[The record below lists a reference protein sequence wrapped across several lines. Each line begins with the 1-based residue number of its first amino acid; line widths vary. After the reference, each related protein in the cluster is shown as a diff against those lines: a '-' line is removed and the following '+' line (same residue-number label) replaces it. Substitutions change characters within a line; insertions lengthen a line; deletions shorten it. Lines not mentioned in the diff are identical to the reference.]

1 MKNLFLLILPAILM
15 FSCQNNDKKTN
26 ADQGAESCSFKLTE
40 LWSTDTIMQTPES
53 VLYDAENGILYVA
66 NMYLATEEE
75 DGFISKLNSDGTVI
89 ELEWLTGL
97 KAPKGMGIADGKLFA
112 TDVDELAII
121 DIESASLLEKIPV
134 EGAKFLNDL
143 AIGADNI
150 VYFSDSETGKIH
162 IYNEGKVEEWITE
175 GLSRPNGLYIMNGI
189 AMLSSSGSHDVKSID
204 IESKE
209 MTIVATGIGA
219 GDGLEYTGIDDY
231 FLVSDWNGEVF
242 IIGNDTVQSLLKTKD
257 IKINSADIG
266 FNMTE
271 QIVYVPT
278 FYDNRVVA
286 YKLEKE

>member
-1 MKNLFLLILPAILM
+1 MQSEEA
-15 FSCQNNDKKTN
+15 T
-26 ADQGAESCSFKLTE
+26 FKLTE

-53 VLYDAENGILYVA
+53 VLYDAENGVLYVA
-66 NMYLATEEE
+66 NMQLSTEED

-97 KAPKGMGIADGKLFA
+97 KAPKGMGISDGKLYA

-121 DIESASLLEKIPV
+121 DIETATLLEKIPV
-134 EGAKFLNDL
+134 EGAEFLNDL
-143 AIGADNI
+143 AIGEDNV
-150 VYFSDSETGKIH
+150 VYFSDSNTGKIH
-162 IYNEGKVEEWITE
+162 LYKEGKVEEWITE
-175 GLSRPNGLYIMNGI
+175 GLSRPNGLYIMDGI
-189 AMLSSSGSHDVKSID
+189 AMLASAGSNDVKSID

-219 GDGLEYTGIDDY
+219 GDGIEYTGMDDY

-266 FNMTE
+266 FNKAG

-278 FYDNRVVA
+278 FFDNRVVA